1 MSCTQPNIKVRP
13 IVSYCLHPLRV
24 AFRRIARALAVLVT
38 DARKVVME
46 KRPTHLPMW
55 QLHSGSAEWLQ
66 RLVATRGGWGLEE
79 FDVSDCFLNTPRGS
93 VLAAVKFW
101 MVTTQSRTRR
111 QPCFGISK
119 DGKAGGHRGRPPV
132 MHYWVITAEQIMSV
146 CQWDLENNDTFEI
159 AALDNTAVVVG
170 QRQGLPIGG
179 HLSAAYVELLALKRE
194 YEVSLWPASV
204 AGMLTARYR
213 DNFFVAVPHPW
224 AADQRAVAADE
235 LSELLQM
242 PVVPERGGDEARC
255 LELRIKWVSKAN
267 AKLGEKSGT
276 VKVVLAYRTDADRQG
291 ESGDLAGVGR
301 STCTC
306 SPQRASGGPCG

>member
-1 MSCTQPNIKVRP
+1 MSVSLVMQQKELVKGRRDIWAGGMILLKVDRSPGRVIVACREVFGILQKATFLENQRYAALDLVPSAEDDSFAQTIRASFKEAVPGCERWIGRRPSGGSNRPSCYWTIKQKSLLMSCTQPNIKVRP

-79 FDVSDCFLNTPRGS
+79 FDVSDCFLNTPRES

-119 DGKAGGHRGRPPV
+119 DGKAGDHRGRHPV

-146 CQWDLENNDTFEI
+146 CQ
-159 AALDNTAVVVG
+159 
-170 QRQGLPIGG
+170 
-179 HLSAAYVELLALKRE
+179 
-194 YEVSLWPASV
+194 
-204 AGMLTARYR
+204 
-213 DNFFVAVPHPW
+213 
-224 AADQRAVAADE
+224 
-235 LSELLQM
+235 
-242 PVVPERGGDEARC
+242 
-255 LELRIKWVSKAN
+255 
-267 AKLGEKSGT
+267 
-276 VKVVLAYRTDADRQG
+276 
-291 ESGDLAGVGR
+291 
-301 STCTC
+301 
-306 SPQRASGGPCG
+306 